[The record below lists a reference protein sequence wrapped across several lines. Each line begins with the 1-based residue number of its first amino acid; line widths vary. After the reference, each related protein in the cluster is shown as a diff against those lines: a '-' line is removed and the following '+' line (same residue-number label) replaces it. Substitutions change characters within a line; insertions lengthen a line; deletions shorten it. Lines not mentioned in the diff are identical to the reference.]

1 MAPPPSDLAF
11 AAVEPNL
18 RSNAGDAAITSN
30 RVPRKRWIRVRLPAV
45 AALLVGPG
53 VLAMLGEND
62 GPSMLSYATS
72 GATYGL
78 GFLLPF
84 IIVTFAAAYVVQ
96 EMAMRL
102 GAVTGRGY
110 GELIFQR
117 FGRFWGWAS
126 AADLALTN
134 LITLITEVIA
144 IRLGMGFFGIP
155 AWAAVAGAVVLVAVG
170 SWGGRYARWERL
182 AAGLAVF
189 NLLFVAVAIFAR
201 PSATDVLNS
210 VATWSPLPKTTV
222 QAFLLILASN
232 IGATV
237 TPWMLFFQQ
246 SASVDK
252 GMTHVD
258 IGRGRR
264 NTAIGA
270 VIAAVTGC
278 AALLAATPLFSHHVE
293 MSRYQGGAGFAEALR
308 PIIGAPGASL
318 FALGLV
324 EAGAVAMLTI
334 SASTAYSIAEMI
346 SGAARSFNA
355 SVAQAP
361 LFHATNIGIAILAGA
376 VVLIPGAPLLTL
388 SLNANLLATILM
400 PASLVFL
407 LIMSSDR
414 QIMGAHAN
422 GRAATALGVAIAV
435 LVALAGSA
443 YAAVGFVSA
452 LGIHSF

>member
-1 MAPPPSDLAF
+1 MPPPSDIAF
-11 AAVEPNL
+11 VEMPGSVCAPAGVAATTRARFAPRRWL
-18 RSNAGDAAITSN
+18 RL
-30 RVPRKRWIRVRLPAV
+30 RLPV
-45 AALLVGPG
+45 AAGLLVGPG
-53 VLAMLGEND
+53 ALAMLGEND

-110 GELIFQR
+110 GELVFQR

-126 AADLALTN
+126 AVDLALTN
-134 LITLITEVIA
+134 LITLVTEVIA
-144 IRLGMGFFGIP
+144 IRLGMGFFGVP
-155 AWAAVAGAVVLVAVG
+155 PWAAVACAVLLVTVG
-170 SWGGRYARWERL
+170 SWGGRYATWERL

-201 PSATDVLNS
+201 PSAGEVLHA
-210 VATWSPLPKTTV
+210 VATWGPTPKTTL

-252 GMTHVD
+252 GMGRRD
-258 IGRGRR
+258 IRRGRQ

-278 AALLAATPLFSHHVE
+278 AAMVAAAPLFTHHVD
-293 MSRYQGGAGFAEALR
+293 MSHYQGGAGFAEALR
-308 PIIGAPGASL
+308 PIIGAPGAAL

-334 SASTAYSIAEMI
+334 SASSAYSIAEMI
-346 SGAARSFNA
+346 SGAGRSFNA
-355 SVAQAP
+355 SPRQAP

-400 PASLVFL
+400 PAALVFL
-407 LIMSSDR
+407 LMMSGDR
-414 QIMGAHAN
+414 QIMGIDAN
-422 GRAATALGVAIAV
+422 SRTVTALGVAIAV
-435 LVALAGSA
+435 LVAVAGAA
-443 YAAVGFVSA
+443 YAAVGFLSA
-452 LGIHSF
+452 LGIHRF

>member
-1 MAPPPSDLAF
+1 MPAPSDVVFAEVQGDLCGHAGGIARAADGLA
-11 AAVEPNL
+11 AK
-18 RSNAGDAAITSN
+18 
-30 RVPRKRWIRVRLPAV
+30 KRIGLRLPAL
-45 AALLVGPG
+45 AALFVGPG
-53 VLAMLGEND
+53 ALAMLGEND

-84 IIVTFAAAYVVQ
+84 IVMTFAAAYVVQ

-110 GELIFQR
+110 GELVFQR
-117 FGRFWGWAS
+117 FGRFWGWTS
-126 AADLALTN
+126 TADLALTN
-134 LITLITEVIA
+134 LITMITEVIA
-144 IRLGMGFFGIP
+144 IRLGMGFFGVP
-155 AWAAVAGAVVLVAVG
+155 AWAAVACAVLLVAIG
-170 SWGGRYARWERL
+170 SWAGRYSSWERL

-189 NLLFVAVAIFAR
+189 NLLFVVVAIVAR
-201 PSATDVLNS
+201 PSAHDIANAM
-210 VATWSPLPKTTV
+210 ATWNPLPKATV
-222 QAFLLILASN
+222 PAFLLILASN

-252 GMTHVD
+252 GMTRRD
-258 IGRGRR
+258 IRRGRQ

-278 AALLAATPLFSHHVE
+278 AALVAATPLFNHHID

-308 PIIGAPGASL
+308 PIIGAPGAAL
-318 FALGLV
+318 FAVGLV

-334 SASTAYSIAEMI
+334 SASSAYSIAELI
-346 SGAARSFNA
+346 SGAGRSFNV
-355 SVAQAP
+355 SPAQAP
-361 LFHATNIGIAILAGA
+361 LFHATNVGIAVLAGI

-414 QIMGAHAN
+414 QIMGANVN
-422 GRAATALGVAIAV
+422 GRTKTVLGVAIAV

-443 YAAVGFVSA
+443 YAAVGFLGA
-452 LGIHSF
+452 LGIHPF

>member
-1 MAPPPSDLAF
+1 MPPPSDIAI
-11 AAVEPNL
+11 AEAG
-18 RSNAGDAAITSN
+18 AGDAAITGA
-30 RVPRKRWIRVRLPAV
+30 RLAPRRWIRLRLPAL
-45 AALLVGPG
+45 AAVLVGPG
-53 VLAMLGEND
+53 ALAMLGEND

-84 IIVTFAAAYVVQ
+84 IILTFAAAYVVQ

-117 FGRFWGWAS
+117 FGRFWGWTS
-126 AADLALTN
+126 AVDLAFTN

-144 IRLGMGFFGIP
+144 IRLGMGFFGVP
-155 AWAAVAGAVVLVAVG
+155 AWAAVACAVLLVAIG
-170 SWGGRYARWERL
+170 SWGGRYSTWERL
-182 AAGLAVF
+182 VAGLAVF

-201 PSATDVLNS
+201 PSAGHVLHAI
-210 VATWSPLPKTTV
+210 ATWSPLPKAPL
-222 QAFLLILASN
+222 QALLLILASN

-252 GMTHVD
+252 GMGRRD
-258 IGRGRR
+258 IRRGRQ

-270 VIAAVTGC
+270 VLAAITGC
-278 AALLAATPLFSHHVE
+278 AALVAATPLFNHHVD
-293 MSRYQGGAGFAEALR
+293 MSRYQGGAGIAEALR

-334 SASTAYSIAEMI
+334 SASTAYSIAEMVA
-346 SGAARSFNA
+346 GAGKSFNA
-355 SVAQAP
+355 SLRQAP
-361 LFHATNIGIAILAGA
+361 LFHATYVGIAILAGL

-400 PASLVFL
+400 PAALVFL
-407 LIMSSDR
+407 LMMSSDR
-414 QIMGAHAN
+414 QIMGEYAN
-422 GRAATALGVAIAV
+422 SRTVTALGVAIAV
-435 LVALAGSA
+435 LVALAGAA
-443 YAAVGFVSA
+443 YAVVSFLGA
-452 LGIHSF
+452 LGIHPF